1 MRFMIT
7 LAKAYPWYTATVLF
21 ALLVAGL
28 VEGVGLSLLLPMLG
42 AALHE
47 TQASGPRDP
56 STPQSFAG
64 LGGKL
69 LNGLSALG
77 IPTTIGWL
85 LIVIITCIALKS
97 VLLLLAKTQV
107 GYTIAHIATDLRLAL
122 LRGLLEA
129 RWEYCIRQPV
139 GSLANAVGTEAIRA
153 SSAYFHGAMVIS
165 LSIRCLVY
173 SIVAMFVNLE
183 ATAGLLVMGLPLLYG
198 LNYLVRKAQK
208 AGVRQTNLL
217 KSLLSRLTDG
227 MQSVKPLK
235 AMAREYLIGPVLEA
249 DSNRLNRALRKEV
262 LSTEALIAI
271 QELLL
276 AVVLAIGLYVALT
289 QLGLAFSAVMVLV
302 FLLARVLSQL
312 SKLQRQYQK
321 MKIFESA
328 FWSLQTAISDAQ
340 HAQEVSPGGLSPSLT
355 NSLHLKDVTF
365 SYGNASVLTNLSLS
379 IPVGEITAII
389 GQSGSGKTTIIDLI
403 TGLIR
408 PQQGE
413 VYINNIP
420 LETIDRKR
428 WRQMIGYVP
437 QESILLNDTV
447 WLNVTL
453 GDTHLSQDDVE
464 HALKA
469 AGAWDFVKALPQG
482 VQSSVGERGSG
493 LSGGQRQRIAIARAL
508 VHRPQLLILDEITSA
523 LDKQSE
529 RDIGQTMQQLRGK
542 HTILAIS
549 HQPTMVQIADRV
561 YRLKHGSVKCLDDKD
576 QRAES
581 NTPLQKK
588 SSVAN

>member
-7 LAKAYPWYTATVLF
+7 LAKAYPWYTAIVLL

-42 AALHE
+42 AALNE

-129 RWEYCIRQPV
+129 RWEYYIRQPV

-249 DSNRLNRALRKEV
+249 DSNRLNRALRTEV
-262 LSTEALIAI
+262 LSTEALSAI

-437 QESILLNDTV
+437 QESLLLNDTV

-588 SSVAN
+588 PSVAN